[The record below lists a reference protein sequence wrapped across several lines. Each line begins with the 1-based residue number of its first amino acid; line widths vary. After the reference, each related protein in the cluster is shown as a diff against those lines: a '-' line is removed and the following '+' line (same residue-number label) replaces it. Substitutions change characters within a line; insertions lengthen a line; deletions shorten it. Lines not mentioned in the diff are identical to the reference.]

1 MELIFVVYQQVVPF
15 KYEILQLNFLF
26 CDTAISACM
35 CIDFITCSPY
45 FCRCQ
50 L

>member
-1 MELIFVVYQQVVPF
+1 MELIFIVFQQVVHF

-26 CDTAISACM
+26 CDTAISACI
-35 CIDFITCSPY
+35 CVDFITYSAY